1 MQCKLKA
8 SQKEKTEQR
17 SENKQIKAST
27 LRKNKLKRI
36 KEKKTKGQLKE
47 RIKQTNY
54 INKRLQKTII
64 KTNKQM
70 TEPTE
75 DKRNV

>member
-8 SQKEKTEQR
+8 SQKEKKEQR

-47 RIKQTNY
+47 RIKQTN
-54 INKRLQKTII
+54 
-64 KTNKQM
+64 
-70 TEPTE
+70 
-75 DKRNV
+75 

>member
-8 SQKEKTEQR
+8 SQKEKKEQR